1 MDNRIMSKYNIEDVY
16 NAMAYTET
24 GGFSDPWIRTTI
36 QGELGSNAYGPVQL
50 LSSTLSGATKQTYKD
65 SGEPMIKFTKDELAF
80 IDRFAEQGKKFY
92 KYGGKDM
99 VPGME
104 MYGYGGAGDITK
116 EDRKLYESS
125 AKKVIAYELKRAG
138 DDLDKFQ
145 EEWRGPTERFEGGKD
160 VRHNITFKERLKKLT
175 GIRELMPDE
184 TVMSEII
191 KENAR

>member
-1 MDNRIMSKYNIEDVY
+1 MDNRIMSKYNIEDIY

-24 GGFSDPWIRTTI
+24 GGYEDPWIRTTI
-36 QGELGSNAYGPVQL
+36 KGSGSNAYGPVQL
-50 LSSTLSGATKQTYKD
+50 LSSTLSGATKQTYAD
-65 SGEPMIKFTKDELAF
+65 SGKPMIEFTKDELSF
-80 IDRFAEQGKKFY
+80 IDRFREQGEKFY
-92 KYGGKDM
+92 TYGGEDM

-104 MYGYGGAGDITK
+104 SYGYGGSGDMSK
-116 EDRKLYESS
+116 EDRKLYKSS

-145 EEWRGPTERFEGGKD
+145 EEWRGPTGRFEGGKD
-160 VRHNITFKERLKKLT
+160 VRHNITFKERLKKLA

-184 TVMSEII
+184 TVMGEII